1 MWIVLWV
8 SQFFVLKA
16 SLSKCFLSFRSWL
29 PFVRAYVCRLLRVSK
44 DSTSLKIHKQ
54 SDTWASWEI
63 LAQLHNNW
71 TVLFALF
78 MKIFVYNNSFL
89 YHVQPLVVL
98 THISTQK
105 AFVSHRSLL
114 TVFGSQFFYN
124 QMYVIFLKFDGPLD
138 LHYLTLL
145 SILCE
150 SPYMYDNESTGLL
163 T

>member
-1 MWIVLWV
+1 
-8 SQFFVLKA
+8 
-16 SLSKCFLSFRSWL
+16 
-29 PFVRAYVCRLLRVSK
+29 
-44 DSTSLKIHKQ
+44 
-54 SDTWASWEI
+54 
-63 LAQLHNNW
+63 
-71 TVLFALF
+71 

-98 THISTQK
+98 THIGTQK